1 MSGMPAAAPAAA
13 SVEPI
18 AGTDADAAASGR
30 RGIRR
35 RRGHRRRRRAAGVPE
50 RPDRRHPRAARPEG
64 RRPRIEL
71 VGRLGRA
78 HRIGPPAARE
88 RPAPR
93 PRDAVD
99 LDADGAALRRAA
111 RRLRVRR
118 QRLHASRGFRASIIG
133 HNERIA
139 WGLTNLGP
147 DVADL
152 YLERLDGDTYEL
164 DGAAVPLTL
173 REETIEVAG
182 GDPVTIT
189 VRSTGRG
196 PLVTDIGA
204 DFAAVAEDYPA
215 ASGQPEG
222 DYGVSLQWTALTPGT
237 TPQAIFAMNRAQDW
251 NAFRAAA
258 SLFDVPAQNLI
269 YADVDGNIGYQAPGT
284 VPVRATGDGTVP
296 LPGWISQNGWTRHG
310 AVRRAPVDAQ
320 PRARVHR
327 HGQQPRERQRP
338 DAHPGLGSRLS
349 GALHRAA
356 PRRAHRLGREAHGR
370 RPHRDPARHR
380 GRQREHPAARDRGT
394 RPRRRRRPRG
404 RPARRLGRS
413 RRRRQRRGRVLR
425 RVLAQPARRHVRRRS
440 PTRPVPWAATGG
452 SASSPRSST
461 SPMPAG
467 GRTRTRGSPDA
478 TP

>member
-1 MSGMPAAAPAAA
+1 MSGMPAAAAPAAA
-13 SVEPI
+13 GVEPI
-18 AGTDADAAASGR
+18 AGDADAAT
-30 RGIRR
+30 
-35 RRGHRRRRRAAGVPE
+35 P
-50 RPDRRHPRAARPEG
+50 RHPTPTVTAAVAAPLASLSALLDGIPELLGPEG
-64 RRPRIEL
+64 GDLGSNSWVVSGALTESGLPLLANDPHLGPAMPSIWAQMGLHCAEL
-71 VGRLGRA
+71 
-78 HRIGPPAARE
+78 
-88 RPAPR
+88 
-93 PRDAVD
+93 RDD
-99 LDADGAALRRAA
+99 C
-111 RRLRVRR
+111 
-118 QRLHASRGFRASIIG
+118 GFDVSGYTFSGLPGVIIG

-215 ASGQPEG
+215 ASGQPDG

-237 TPQAIFAMNRAQDW
+237 TPQAVFAMNRAQDW

-296 LPGWISQNGWTRHG
+296 LPGWTSENGWSGTVPFDELPSMLNPERG
-310 AVRRAPVDAQ
+310 YIVTANNPVSGSGPMLTQDWDLGYRADPSSSSSTSAS
-320 PRARVHR
+320 PRARSS
-327 HGQQPRERQRP
+327 RP
-338 DAHPGLGSRLS
+338 
-349 GALHRAA
+349 
-356 PRRAHRLGREAHGR
+356 
-370 RPHRDPARHR
+370 
-380 GRQREHPAARDRGT
+380 T
-394 RPRRRRRPRG
+394 
-404 RPARRLGRS
+404 
-413 RRRRQRRGRVLR
+413 
-425 RVLAQPARRHVRRRS
+425 
-440 PTRPVPWAATGG
+440 T
-452 SASSPRSST
+452 SPRSSST
-461 SPMPAG
+461 PRTPTRPPCSP
-467 GRTRTRGSPDA
+467 
-478 TP
+478 